1 MGISTQPKIKRNLT
15 IYKLYKGGEKVSK
28 LMEIYDLNESRI
40 YQIIK
45 WVRNRN
51 KKYPQR

>member
-1 MGISTQPKIKRNLT
+1 MGVSTQPKTNRNFT
-15 IYKLYKGGEKVSK
+15 IYKLYSEGEKVKK

-45 WVRNRN
+45 WVQM
-51 KKYPQR
+51 KKSKKGQ